1 MNPEELPE
9 EIFDLLSQKQF
20 EELNEEEEKQVLLWM
35 DPEEY
40 DELASVVRLFEQTD
54 KNTSYALEERHW
66 PNQQFVRLKRLAQF
80 PIPAYQVAALALLL
94 FWDQSCFGKKV
105 RIAGEELPAKE
116 ITTSEGT
123 PISKEIYPAALVFN
137 P

>member
-80 PIPAYQVAALALLL
+80 PIPAYQVAALAFLFFGISL
-94 FWDQSCFGKKV
+94 FWQKGQNTS
-105 RIAGEELPAKE
+105 EELPAKE

>member
-1 MNPEELPE
+1 MSPEELPE

-20 EELNEEEEKQVLLWM
+20 EELNKEEEKLVLLWM
-35 DPEEY
+35 DPVEY
-40 DELASVVRLFEQTD
+40 DQLVSVVRLIEQSD
-54 KNTSYALEERHW
+54 RNTSYALEERHW

-80 PIPAYQVAALALLL
+80 PIPAYQVAALVFL
-94 FWDQSCFGKKV
+94 FFGISMLWQK
-105 RIAGEELPAKE
+105 AQNTSEELPAKE

-123 PISKEIYPAALVFN
+123 PISKEKYPAALVFN